1 MISAETAAGG
11 HKTQARS
18 AGSAIPGRESPKIG
32 VEAAN
37 PGPGSLKSPWRLRI
51 RPQKRLKIKSVPP
64 TELKSLRERYFFHG
78 YLVPGKVPRSFCL
91 TDCGCFKRRVSPATI
106 VMKSEIKEAS
116 GRWSSLEHVPLSG
129 LICCFGR
136 YNFKK
141 QSSGSGEKE
150 SRQIKS
156 IAKSLE
162 IAAKLPRLP
171 NGLSPEP

>member
-1 MISAETAAGG
+1 MAAGG
-11 HKTQARS
+11 AQDS
-18 AGSAIPGRESPKIG
+18 GAIRGIRNSGPGIPKIG

-51 RPQKRLKIKSVPP
+51 RPQKRLKIKSVPS

-129 LICCFGR
+129 LICYFGR